1 MCYICIKQNTMK
13 EVISLRL
20 EQELVNF
27 LKEEAKND
35 FRNLNNYVEMVLQKH
50 MNEVQKQK
58 NPDE

>member
-1 MCYICIKQNTMK
+1 MK

-27 LKEEAKND
+27 LKEEAKSD
-35 FRNLNNYVEMVLQKH
+35 FRNLNNYVEMILQKH

-58 NPDE
+58 KPDE